1 MPWGG
6 GAPLQRPGRLC
17 PVPRGLC
24 EGLRGPHSRADSPG
38 GAPLG
43 QRGEPGL
50 AGGLEPLPVAGT
62 LSPGTAVVS
71 VGCRLPGRGSA
82 VKPQWGVGIP
92 PHPPET
98 QEVGQDAAAARAPPE
113 PRLTRGCASKGL
125 LGSPLWERPLPPRNS
140 VGSSKTHTPGDF
152 LGTRRPSVCPGLA
165 QGSAPPA
172 PGCDPA
178 VGVGGAHMG
187 TQEMT
192 SEQWKPGRGT
202 RTSREKRGENLQGC
216 SPPRQM
222 AGPHSPRPARPLG
235 PAPHPRQPR
244 RAAGTRRPQPGP
256 PPHRPEGL
264 RTQST
269 ASWGRGG
276 GLTSQPRRPPQGCPS
291 PWSLLP
297 SPRSRPLVFQHQGR
311 DAASAQPAA
320 GPGVSACIKGSL
332 AGSPA
337 PEKARRPRYPT
348 ALSEEAGSPRPS
360 SAPLGAPI
368 QQRTCFRTGQG
379 HRQGQ
384 PGPHGKAFCAGRP
397 PTRREHPAGCRD
409 AAEALPPVVVRS
421 AWGRGTSRSVPSPSG
436 PTRKGHHSSACRF
449 SCHVSP
455 PHSRRWKRKSGPGP
469 PVRAGRGPWGRED
482 CAAGGCRRPR
492 EQLFTPRPSLVP
504 GTGGGRGGGGAS
516 PGEGRC
522 SPPPSHQWRGKRRIR
537 SAGLRGWSAW
547 GRRDQPA
554 VRPSPGEP
562 AQRPPRGRA
571 GFGRR
576 FSGRVVGPSPSLT
589 LRRSCRRR
597 SREAAAPPWPEVPT
611 RVAPPP
617 ALLPRSACSQSHKIR
632 KMAKCEVP
640 PSPCRP
646 LAKASS

>member
-276 GLTSQPRRPPQGCPS
+276 GLTSQPRRPPPGLS
-291 PWSLLP
+291 V
-297 SPRSRPLVFQHQGR
+297 PL
-311 DAASAQPAA
+311 
-320 GPGVSACIKGSL
+320 
-332 AGSPA
+332 
-337 PEKARRPRYPT
+337 E
-348 ALSEEAGSPRPS
+348 
-360 SAPLGAPI
+360 
-368 QQRTCFRTGQG
+368 
-379 HRQGQ
+379 
-384 PGPHGKAFCAGRP
+384 P
-397 PTRREHPAGCRD
+397 P
-409 AAEALPPVVVRS
+409 ALP
-421 AWGRGTSRSVPSPSG
+421 T
-436 PTRKGHHSSACRF
+436 
-449 SCHVSP
+449 
-455 PHSRRWKRKSGPGP
+455 
-469 PVRAGRGPWGRED
+469 E
-482 CAAGGCRRPR
+482 
-492 EQLFTPRPSLVP
+492 
-504 GTGGGRGGGGAS
+504 
-516 PGEGRC
+516 
-522 SPPPSHQWRGKRRIR
+522 PPPGFPTSGKRRGIC
-537 SAGLRGWSAW
+537 
-547 GRRDQPA
+547 
-554 VRPSPGEP
+554 
-562 AQRPPRGRA
+562 
-571 GFGRR
+571 
-576 FSGRVVGPSPSLT
+576 T
-589 LRRSCRRR
+589 
-597 SREAAAPPWPEVPT
+597 
-611 RVAPPP
+611 
-617 ALLPRSACSQSHKIR
+617 
-632 KMAKCEVP
+632 
-640 PSPCRP
+640 
-646 LAKASS
+646 ASSRPWGFRLHQRVTGGFPGTRKSPQAAIPHSSL